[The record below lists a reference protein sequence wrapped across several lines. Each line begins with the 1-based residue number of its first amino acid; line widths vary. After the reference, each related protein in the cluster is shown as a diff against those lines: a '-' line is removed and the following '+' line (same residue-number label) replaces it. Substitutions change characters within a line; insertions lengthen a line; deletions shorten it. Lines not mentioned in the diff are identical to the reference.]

1 MSFLRQR
8 FEVITV
14 ISHWKRSLG
23 AALAA
28 VALVGVASAQFN
40 FDPYKDPDNEDP
52 VAGGSNATNPYS
64 FAGANPFLTTI
75 IGIAGSF
82 TYGPQPFGA
91 YPFGDPDHDI
101 PGAIAFATIGGS
113 GLNPFDD
120 GVALTGALFT
130 NVNINNP
137 PFFGQL
143 PFAPSNRY
151 GYASLRVVTDGT
163 TTDARIGEDTAYS
176 VTPTANFRSMTLGS
190 AVEDVNVSCKV
201 DLVGASIRF
210 DWVLTNNG
218 TAASQIGFRFAHGTI
233 MRHPL
238 DGVPGPAKIPMVLT
252 DRGRNL
258 LLQNQW
264 FRGAST
270 DFPEFMDFFFAQ
282 SEPYPSMRF
291 RMLAD
296 DTHPDAT
303 PVDRVAIG
311 SGLDSVYD
319 FTPIPVFHSAGL
331 MMYWNPTIVAPGASR
346 RIVYYIELGNM
357 KNEPTLPYAVNTEVN
372 PLIRYDENGQN
383 QLTPNPFQ
391 VVGYADNQYA
401 RFNQQVTLEDVEV
414 TITLPEHLSLAPG
427 EQMTKSTGPIPPNQV
442 AQVQFQVVADGIE
455 PGIYPYTLTFD
466 PTGPSTAPTRSITH
480 VVIVGLTPTID
491 LRSGPN
497 LITIPWSLASNT
509 FNGNGLGGFAAYDW
523 DPVTQSYVVTT
534 TIKRGFGQ
542 WLLAGGN
549 PPPHTLPN
557 ASSFGDETTGQFRQ
571 VTKRRWNL
579 LGNPYPFAVKIS
591 QLIGVS
597 ATDPMESF
605 TWEEL
610 VNRGYIR
617 PYIFTYNSDSGSY
630 EVHQGEKYIQP
641 GKGFWMYN
649 ASVNDLDIIWPS
661 VLLPGLPGSG
671 LLQNGPQMQ
680 PGEWGVD
687 LSIRGAAGSDL
698 NNRFGVANNVFNAGQ
713 LGIAEPPKRPNQ
725 APQLYFA
732 SGEGLQME
740 PMTNIFKAR
749 SFVNRYTAVANV
761 APGQYTL
768 SWKVTKGA
776 PANANIRLKDMTT
789 GRTFDMGVSRTYSF
803 TTKQAESRR
812 FEITVTNH

>member
-1 MSFLRQR
+1 
-8 FEVITV
+8 
-14 ISHWKRSLG
+14 
-23 AALAA
+23 
-28 VALVGVASAQFN
+28 
-40 FDPYKDPDNEDP
+40 
-52 VAGGSNATNPYS
+52 
-64 FAGANPFLTTI
+64 
-75 IGIAGSF
+75 
-82 TYGPQPFGA
+82 
-91 YPFGDPDHDI
+91 
-101 PGAIAFATIGGS
+101 
-113 GLNPFDD
+113 
-120 GVALTGALFT
+120 
-130 NVNINNP
+130 
-137 PFFGQL
+137 
-143 PFAPSNRY
+143 
-151 GYASLRVVTDGT
+151 
-163 TTDARIGEDTAYS
+163 
-176 VTPTANFRSMTLGS
+176 
-190 AVEDVNVSCKV
+190 
-201 DLVGASIRF
+201 
-210 DWVLTNNG
+210 
-218 TAASQIGFRFAHGTI
+218 
-233 MRHPL
+233 
-238 DGVPGPAKIPMVLT
+238 
-252 DRGRNL
+252 
-258 LLQNQW
+258 
-264 FRGAST
+264 
-270 DFPEFMDFFFAQ
+270 
-282 SEPYPSMRF
+282 
-291 RMLAD
+291 
-296 DTHPDAT
+296 
-303 PVDRVAIG
+303 
-311 SGLDSVYD
+311 
-319 FTPIPVFHSAGL
+319 
-331 MMYWNPTIVAPGASR
+331 
-346 RIVYYIELGNM
+346 
-357 KNEPTLPYAVNTEVN
+357 
-372 PLIRYDENGQN
+372 
-383 QLTPNPFQ
+383 
-391 VVGYADNQYA
+391 
-401 RFNQQVTLEDVEV
+401 
-414 TITLPEHLSLAPG
+414 
-427 EQMTKSTGPIPPNQV
+427 
-442 AQVQFQVVADGIE
+442 
-455 PGIYPYTLTFD
+455 
-466 PTGPSTAPTRSITH
+466 
-480 VVIVGLTPTID
+480 
-491 LRSGPN
+491 
-497 LITIPWSLASNT
+497 
-509 FNGNGLGGFAAYDW
+509 
-523 DPVTQSYVVTT
+523 VTT

-597 ATDPMESF
+597 ATDPNESF

-740 PMTNIFKAR
+740 PMTNIFKPK

-761 APGQYTL
+761 APGQYAL

-776 PANANIRLKDMTT
+776 PANANIRVKDMTT